1 MVPASRSREGPE
13 SMVRVALQLEDGS
26 RLQDTFRAGQTLW
39 GLLSHF
45 PQTRQRLEQPC
56 GATPVCVHM
65 RDEVAGTAELQHRTL
80 RSLGLTGGSAV
91 IRFAMECRDSAS
103 TQAPRDSGPEPL
115 LPDSRAPSPP
125 LPTGPAGFS
134 HGDCGQEAAAGPTD
148 DPGELP
154 RPEPTAPV
162 SAAFSGGGQRL
173 GHPLGPVRSLP
184 ATATKSQKP
193 VSSPGGPSRP
203 KKSKPG
209 QEPLQELE
217 LSMDRSPVVCHPDL
231 EELPPAWPAEL
242 PDDFFEVTVD
252 DVRRRLAQLESE
264 RKRLEDAPLVTKALR
279 EAQAQAKLEH
289 YPQVALRVLFPDRYT
304 LQGFFRPLE
313 TVGHL
318 RAFVK
323 SHLRTPE
330 LPFYL
335 FTAPPK
341 TLLDDSLTFFQANL
355 FPTAL
360 IHFGAEGPPGEGPYL
375 EPQLL
380 ARTVAPSAADELVAR
395 HMSRATKT
403 PALPPAA
410 PATVPKSEP
419 PLEASEHLP
428 SPVPCPPARRDLG
441 KVPKWLKLPA
451 SKR

>member
-1 MVPASRSREGPE
+1 MVPASRSREGSE
-13 SMVRVALQLEDGS
+13 STVRVALQLEDGS

-39 GLLSHF
+39 GLLGHF
-45 PQTRQRLEQPC
+45 PQTREHLEQPC
-56 GATPVCVHM
+56 GLTPVCVHM

-91 IRFAMECRDSAS
+91 IRFAMKCRDLAS
-103 TQAPRDSGPEPL
+103 MQAPGDPGPEPL
-115 LPDSRAPSPP
+115 LQDSQAPSSP
-125 LPTGPAGFS
+125 LPAGPAGFS
-134 HGDCGQEAAAGPTD
+134 HGDGGQEEATGPTD
-148 DPGELP
+148 DPAELP
-154 RPEPTAPV
+154 HPEPTAPV
-162 SAAFSGGGQRL
+162 SAPFSGGGQRL
-173 GHPLGPVRSLP
+173 GHPLGPVRCLP
-184 ATATKSQKP
+184 AAAKSQKP
-193 VSSPGGPSRP
+193 FSSPGGPSRP

-209 QEPLQELE
+209 QEPLQEPE
-217 LSMDRSPVVCHPDL
+217 LPVDRSPVVCHPDL
-231 EELPPAWPAEL
+231 EELPLAWPAEL

-304 LQGFFRPLE
+304 LQGFFHPLE

-360 IHFGAEGPPGEGPYL
+360 IHFGAEEPLGEGPYL
-375 EPQLL
+375 EPLLL
-380 ARTVAPSAADELVAR
+380 ARSVAPSVADELVAR
-395 HMSRATKT
+395 HMSRATKA

-410 PATVPKSEP
+410 PAATVPKSEP
-419 PLEASEHLP
+419 ALEGSVPQP
-428 SPVPCPPARRDLG
+428 SPVLCQPVRRDPG